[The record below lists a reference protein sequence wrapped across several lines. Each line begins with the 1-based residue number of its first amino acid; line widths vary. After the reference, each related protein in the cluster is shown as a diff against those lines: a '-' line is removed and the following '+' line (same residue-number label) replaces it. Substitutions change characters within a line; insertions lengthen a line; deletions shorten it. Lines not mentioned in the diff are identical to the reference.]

1 DRARVHG
8 LDRVAARRD
17 AVDRPGPV
25 QHATSRP
32 SGSRSTVPCVGRG
45 SRARRA
51 SACSWRPS
59 RAVGARS
66 LHAIC
71 RTVCNSARV
80 TVYESLRAM
89 VMAGD
94 IPADERVA
102 ESQLAARLG
111 VSRTPVREAL
121 QRLEGDGPVRAQGRG
136 VRLRT
141 LGTDELAHL
150 YAARAGLEGWAAA
163 EAARRVGLEELAE
176 ETHRLTLSGDLARAV
191 DANRTFHEA
200 VAALADNPV
209 VSSTLAQWW
218 DQVVISTRRSL
229 HAPERPQVVHDE
241 HGAILR
247 A

>member
-1 DRARVHG
+1 M
-8 LDRVAARRD
+8 
-17 AVDRPGPV
+17 
-25 QHATSRP
+25 
-32 SGSRSTVPCVGRG
+32 
-45 SRARRA
+45 
-51 SACSWRPS
+51 
-59 RAVGARS
+59 
-66 LHAIC
+66 
-71 RTVCNSARV
+71 

-121 QRLEGDGPVRAQGRG
+121 QRLEGDGLVRAQGRG

-163 EAARRVGLEELAE
+163 EAARRVASGEVAPALLAGLEELAE

-247 A
+247 AVRSGDAAAARAAVETHALATRDALDEHRPETRRTP